1 MVLPQKTWATLG
13 SLAQKLQFCTEF
25 WQPLRGFVY
34 NSKSQKRKNRTT
46 ITKLNAMTK
55 KLATLVAM
63 LACCVF
69 GALAQRVATT
79 PVTDVQT
86 GDYLLLVHSGKTA
99 ADGSW
104 AYINTSTSNKNRVS
118 TDAASLGTTAYA
130 GSKIENSAYIWH
142 VEKQSDGKITIQSVA
157 QKTYWP
163 TAKGYYEKDYYP
175 AHITTGS
182 SANAFELIALSDG
195 CFALKSTT
203 SVTNLFGNKVN
214 STPTIYVVN
223 NNNSQIGYYGGYD
236 DSKIESQSEIARVEF
251 YPLQAFT
258 ELTYNYVFD
267 GKVRESVKVNA
278 VDGEE
283 YPTPTTAISLPDFIA
298 APTLKP
304 EGIYH
309 DGAAT
314 SYNLQLASTLPF
326 TLSTD
331 ANRVY
336 YYLAAGAGTE
346 GRTMLYANGNSL
358 KLRAEAQANNLT
370 AMRNDLWYV
379 TGNPFDGLKF
389 HNVGSGTTAMSK
401 IALSDI
407 TELGLSPAG
416 GGHDT
421 WKIYKISDNAFGLYA
436 KDWKKTN
443 VAWKLNDSKV
453 SFEKIDASAPNTS
466 DAFAFQAIEA
476 TYVLPLHDSEAD
488 DAAFATTCAPFNFA
502 IEGDDVK
509 AYAGKLSAD
518 GKELDMK
525 EIEGNVPANQGV
537 ILKAAM
543 GVSEVTVKVVNTADA
558 IDNDLKGTNDE
569 MTDLSQ
575 VYVFGRDKVTHH
587 VGFYNASGDD
597 ALPANRAYLNKP
609 AQEAVNAVAM
619 NFGNGMV
626 TNINTAISAQSADNA
641 PIYDLSGR
649 RVQRTVKG
657 SLYIKGG
664 RKFMAQ

>member
-1 MVLPQKTWATLG
+1 
-13 SLAQKLQFCTEF
+13 
-25 WQPLRGFVY
+25 
-34 NSKSQKRKNRTT
+34 
-46 ITKLNAMTK
+46 MTK

-86 GDYLLLVHSGKTA
+86 GDYLLLVHSDKTA

-104 AYINTSTSNKNRVS
+104 AYINTSNKNRVS

-163 TAKGYYEKDYYP
+163 TAKGYDKKDYYP

-182 SANAFELIALSDG
+182 SANANAFELIALSDG
-195 CFALKSTT
+195 FALKTT
-203 SVTNLFGNKVN
+203 TTKKTMLVWEKDATL
-214 STPTIYVVN
+214 TAYVVSN
-223 NNNSQIGYYGGYD
+223 DNSQIGYYGGYD

-267 GKVRESVKVNA
+267 GEVRASVKVNA

-304 EGIYH
+304 DGIYH

-314 SYNLQLASTLPF
+314 SYDLQLASTLPF

-346 GRTMLYANGNSL
+346 GRTMLYANGKDL
-358 KLRAEAQANNLT
+358 KLRAEAQADNLT

-379 TGNPFDGLKF
+379 TGNPYDGLQF
-389 HNVGSGTTAMSK
+389 HNVGSGTTAVSLATPSNVTELKLSSK
-401 IALSDI
+401 IGTDI
-407 TELGLSPAG
+407 
-416 GGHDT
+416 
-421 WKIYKISDNAFGLYA
+421 WKIYKISDNAFGLYCYGEWVF
-436 KDWKKTN
+436 DRGN
-443 VAWKLNDSKV
+443 VAWKLNGSKV
-453 SFEKIDASAPNTS
+453 SFEKIDANAPNTS
-466 DAFAFQAIEA
+466 DAFAFQAIEP

-488 DAAFATTCAPFNFA
+488 NAAFATTCAPFNFA
-502 IEGDDVK
+502 IVGDDVK

-543 GVSEVTVKVVNTADA
+543 GVRKVTVKVVNTADA

-575 VYVFGRDKVTHH
+575 VYVFGRDKVTRH
-587 VGFYNASGDD
+587 VGFYTAAGDD
-597 ALPANRAYLNKP
+597 PLPANRAYLNKP

-619 NFGNGMV
+619 NFGDGTV

>member
-1 MVLPQKTWATLG
+1 
-13 SLAQKLQFCTEF
+13 
-25 WQPLRGFVY
+25 
-34 NSKSQKRKNRTT
+34 
-46 ITKLNAMTK
+46 MTK

-99 ADGSW
+99 ANGSW
-104 AYINTSTSNKNRVS
+104 AYINTSDKNRVN
-118 TDAASLGTTAYA
+118 TDDASLGTTAYA
-130 GSKIENSAYIWH
+130 GSKIENNAYIWH
-142 VEKQSDGKITIQSVA
+142 VEKQSDDKITIQSVA

-182 SANAFELIALSDG
+182 SANANAFELIALSDG

-358 KLRAEAQANNLT
+358 ELRAEAQANNLT

-379 TGNPFDGLKF
+379 TGNPYDGLQF
-389 HNVGSGTTAMSK
+389 HNVGSGTTAVSLATPSNVTELKLSSK
-401 IALSDI
+401 IGTDI
-407 TELGLSPAG
+407 
-416 GGHDT
+416 
-421 WKIYKISDNAFGLYA
+421 WKIYKISDNAFGLYCYGEWVY
-436 KDWKKTN
+436 DRGN
-443 VAWKLNDSKV
+443 VAWKLNGSKV

-466 DAFAFQAIEA
+466 DAFAFQAIEP

-488 DAAFATTCAPFNFA
+488 NAAFATTCAPFNFA
-502 IEGDDVK
+502 IVGDDVK

-518 GKELDMK
+518 GKELDMS

-575 VYVFGRDKVTHH
+575 VYVFGRDKVTRH
-587 VGFYNASGDD
+587 VGFYNASGDA
-597 ALPANRAYLNKP
+597 ALPANRAYLDKP
-609 AQEAVNAVAM
+609 AQEAANAVAM
-619 NFGNGMV
+619 NFGDGMV

-649 RVQRTVKG
+649 RVQHTVKG

>member
-1 MVLPQKTWATLG
+1 
-13 SLAQKLQFCTEF
+13 
-25 WQPLRGFVY
+25 
-34 NSKSQKRKNRTT
+34 
-46 ITKLNAMTK
+46 MTK

-86 GDYLLLVHSGKTA
+86 GVYMLRMKSDRIPG
-99 ADGSW
+99 ADGAWVYYNDSH
-104 AYINTSTSNKNRVS
+104 AYGESDNTALKVVTENPLSENHYNYLWRVVRK
-118 TDAASLGTTAYA
+118 D
-130 GSKIENSAYIWH
+130 
-142 VEKQSDGKITIQSVA
+142 DGKITIQSFTANTYWAKAKGGQPSLGLKDNNKWVPNDFPMSETENA
-157 QKTYWP
+157 FTLEQNGNSGYKLKTYS
-163 TAKGYYEKDYYP
+163 TRTYYSGFSISQKSEEKEVYVVDNVDM
-175 AHITTGS
+175 S
-182 SANAFELIALSDG
+182 NSDKANAPH
-195 CFALKSTT
+195 
-203 SVTNLFGNKVN
+203 N
-214 STPTIYVVN
+214 
-223 NNNSQIGYYGGYD
+223 IGYQQTSATRSD
-236 DSKIESQSEIARVEF
+236 ITFEF
-251 YPLQAFT
+251 YEVTQFPEKVSF
-258 ELTYNYVFD
+258 TYNYLY
-267 GKVRESVKVNA
+267 
-278 VDGEE
+278 DGESKKTE
-283 YPTPTTAISLPDFIA
+283 KFDVYTYKPYPAITVPDFIKA
-298 APTLKP
+298 NAPEGEIKP
-304 EGIYH
+304 EDNGTTINIECTP
-309 DGAAT
+309 D
-314 SYNLQLASTLPF
+314 LPF

-336 YYLAAGAGTE
+336 YYLVAGAGTE
-346 GRTMLYANGNSL
+346 GRTMLYANGKDL
-358 KLRAEAQANNLT
+358 KLRAEAQADNLT

-379 TGNPFDGLKF
+379 TGNPYDGLKF
-389 HNVGSGTTAMSK
+389 HNVGSGTTAMSYL
-401 IALSDI
+401 ALSDQ
-407 TELGLSPAG
+407 TKLWLTNSLG
-416 GGHDT
+416 GGLDK
-421 WKIYKISDNAFGLYA
+421 WKVYRISDKAFGLYNYNN
-436 KDWKKTN
+436 WLTGSGN
-443 VAWKLNDSKV
+443 VAWKLNGSEV
-453 SFEKIDASAPNTS
+453 SFEKIDANAPNTS

-476 TYVLPLHDSEAD
+476 TYVLPLHNSEAD

-502 IEGDDVK
+502 IVGDDVK

-575 VYVFGRDKVTHH
+575 VYVFGRDNVTRH
-587 VGFYNASGDD
+587 VGFFNAAGNA
-597 ALPANRAYLNKP
+597 ALPANRAYLDKP

-626 TNINTAISAQSADNA
+626 TNINTAISAHGADNA

>member
-1 MVLPQKTWATLG
+1 
-13 SLAQKLQFCTEF
+13 
-25 WQPLRGFVY
+25 
-34 NSKSQKRKNRTT
+34 
-46 ITKLNAMTK
+46 MTK

-104 AYINTSTSNKNRVS
+104 AYINTSNQNRVN
-118 TDAASLGTTAYA
+118 TDDASLGTTAYA

-163 TAKGYYEKDYYP
+163 TAKGRKDSDYYP
-175 AHITTGS
+175 QHITTS
-182 SANAFELIALSDG
+182 SRANANAFELIALSDG
-195 CFALKSTT
+195 FALKSTT
-203 SVTNLFGNKVN
+203 SITNWRGQVT

-236 DSKIESQSEIARVEF
+236 DSKIESKSEIARVEF

-267 GKVRESVKVNA
+267 GEVRTSVKVNA

-314 SYNLQLASTLPF
+314 SYDLQLASTLPF

-346 GRTMLYANGNSL
+346 GRTMLYANGKEL
-358 KLRAEAQANNLT
+358 KLRAEAQADNLT

-379 TGNPFDGLKF
+379 TGNPYDGLQF
-389 HNVGSGTTAMSK
+389 HNVGSGSTAQSQAIISTITKLWLSSVAGKDKWNIKKLSDTTFSLYSNDLAWKFDGSK
-401 IALSDI
+401 IA
-407 TELGLSPAG
+407 
-416 GGHDT
+416 
-421 WKIYKISDNAFGLYA
+421 F
-436 KDWKKTN
+436 
-443 VAWKLNDSKV
+443 
-453 SFEKIDASAPNTS
+453 SAPNTS

-488 DAAFATTCAPFNFA
+488 NAAFATTCAPFNFA
-502 IEGDDVK
+502 IVGDDVK

-543 GVSEVTVKVVNTADA
+543 GVGEVTVKVVNTADA

-575 VYVFGRDKVTHH
+575 VYVFGRDKVTRH
-587 VGFYNASGDD
+587 VGFYAAAGD
-597 ALPANRAYLNKP
+597 APLPANRAYLDKP

-649 RVQRTVKG
+649 RVQHTVKG

>member
-1 MVLPQKTWATLG
+1 
-13 SLAQKLQFCTEF
+13 
-25 WQPLRGFVY
+25 
-34 NSKSQKRKNRTT
+34 
-46 ITKLNAMTK
+46 MTK

-104 AYINTSTSNKNRVS
+104 AYINTSDKNRVN
-118 TDAASLGTTAYA
+118 TDDASLGTTAYA

-182 SANAFELIALSDG
+182 SANANAFELIALSDG

-346 GRTMLYANGNSL
+346 GRTMLYANGEDLN
-358 KLRAEAQANNLT
+358 LRAEAQADNLT

-379 TGNPFDGLKF
+379 TGNPYDGLKF
-389 HNVGSGTTAMSK
+389 HNVGSGTTAQSYAAITSATKLNLSHLWLGGQDNWNIKKLSDTTFSLYSNDLAWKFDGSK
-401 IALSDI
+401 IA
-407 TELGLSPAG
+407 
-416 GGHDT
+416 
-421 WKIYKISDNAFGLYA
+421 F
-436 KDWKKTN
+436 
-443 VAWKLNDSKV
+443 
-453 SFEKIDASAPNTS
+453 SAPNTS
-466 DAFAFQAIEA
+466 DAFAFQAIEP

-488 DAAFATTCAPFNFA
+488 NAAFATTCAPFNFA
-502 IEGDDVK
+502 IMGDDVK

-543 GVSEVTVKVVNTADA
+543 VVSEVTVKVVNTADA

-575 VYVFGRDKVTHH
+575 VYVFGRDKVTRH
-587 VGFYNASGDD
+587 VGFYNASGDA
-597 ALPANRAYLNKP
+597 ALPANRAYLDKP

-619 NFGNGMV
+619 NFGDGMV

>member
-1 MVLPQKTWATLG
+1 
-13 SLAQKLQFCTEF
+13 
-25 WQPLRGFVY
+25 
-34 NSKSQKRKNRTT
+34 
-46 ITKLNAMTK
+46 MTK

-69 GALAQRVATT
+69 GALAQRVAIT

-86 GDYLLLVHSGKTA
+86 GVYMLRMKSDRIPGTDGAWVYYKDSHAYGESDNTALKVVTENPLSEDHYNYL
-99 ADGSW
+99 W
-104 AYINTSTSNKNRVS
+104 RVVRK
-118 TDAASLGTTAYA
+118 D
-130 GSKIENSAYIWH
+130 
-142 VEKQSDGKITIQSVA
+142 DGKITIQSFTANTYWAKAKGGQPSLGLKDNNKWVPNDFPMSETENA
-157 QKTYWP
+157 FTLEQNGHSGYKLKTYS
-163 TAKGYYEKDYYP
+163 TRTYYSGFSISQKSEEKEVYVVDNVNL
-175 AHITTGS
+175 S
-182 SANAFELIALSDG
+182 NSEKANAAH
-195 CFALKSTT
+195 
-203 SVTNLFGNKVN
+203 N
-214 STPTIYVVN
+214 
-223 NNNSQIGYYGGYD
+223 IGYQQTSATRSD
-236 DSKIESQSEIARVEF
+236 ITFEF
-251 YPLQAFT
+251 YEVTQFPEKVSF
-258 ELTYNYVFD
+258 TYNYLYDGVSKKTEKFD
-267 GKVRESVKVNA
+267 TYTYKPYPA
-278 VDGEE
+278 V
-283 YPTPTTAISLPDFIA
+283 TVPDFIKA
-298 APTLKP
+298 NAPEGEIKP
-304 EGIYH
+304 E
-309 DGAAT
+309 DNGAT
-314 SYNLQLASTLPF
+314 INIECTPDLPF

-379 TGNPFDGLKF
+379 TGNPYDGLKF

-421 WKIYKISDNAFGLYA
+421 WKIYKLSDNAFGLYGYNNWVI
-436 KDWKKTN
+436 DRGN
-443 VAWKLNDSKV
+443 VAWKLNGSKV
-453 SFEKIDASAPNTS
+453 SFEKIDANAPNTS

-488 DAAFATTCAPFNFA
+488 KAAFATTCAPFNFA
-502 IEGDDVK
+502 IVGDDVK

-543 GVSEVTVKVVNTADA
+543 VVSEVTVKVVNTADA

-575 VYVFGRDKVTHH
+575 VYVFGRDKVTRH
-587 VGFYNASGDD
+587 VGFYTAAGDD
-597 ALPANRAYLNKP
+597 PLPANRAYLNKP

-619 NFGNGMV
+619 NFGDGTV

>member
-1 MVLPQKTWATLG
+1 
-13 SLAQKLQFCTEF
+13 
-25 WQPLRGFVY
+25 
-34 NSKSQKRKNRTT
+34 
-46 ITKLNAMTK
+46 MTK

-182 SANAFELIALSDG
+182 SANANAFELIALSDG

-358 KLRAEAQANNLT
+358 ELRAEAQANNLT

-379 TGNPFDGLKF
+379 TGNPYDGLQF
-389 HNVGSGTTAMSK
+389 HNVGSGTTAVSK

-488 DAAFATTCAPFNFA
+488 GAAFATTCAPFNFA
-502 IEGDDVK
+502 IVGDDVK

-518 GKELDMK
+518 GKELDMN

-543 GVSEVTVKVVNTADA
+543 GVNGVTVKVVNTADA
-558 IDNDLKGTNDE
+558 IDNDLKGTNAE

-575 VYVFGRDKVTHH
+575 VYVFGRDKDTRH
-587 VGFYNASGDD
+587 VGFYNASGD
-597 ALPANRAYLNKP
+597 APLPANRAYLDKP
-609 AQEAVNAVAM
+609 AQEAANVVAM
-619 NFGNGMV
+619 NFGNGTV
-626 TNINTAISAQSADNA
+626 TNINTAISAHDADNA

>member
-1 MVLPQKTWATLG
+1 
-13 SLAQKLQFCTEF
+13 
-25 WQPLRGFVY
+25 
-34 NSKSQKRKNRTT
+34 
-46 ITKLNAMTK
+46 MTK

-86 GDYLLLVHSGKTA
+86 GDYLLLVHSDKTA

-104 AYINTSTSNKNRVS
+104 AYINTSNKNRVS

-163 TAKGYYEKDYYP
+163 TAKGYDKKDYYP

-182 SANAFELIALSDG
+182 SANANAFELIALSDG
-195 CFALKSTT
+195 FALKTT
-203 SVTNLFGNKVN
+203 TTKKTMLVWEKDATL
-214 STPTIYVVN
+214 TAYVVSN
-223 NNNSQIGYYGGYD
+223 DNSQIGYYGGYD

-267 GKVRESVKVNA
+267 GEVRASVKVNA

-314 SYNLQLASTLPF
+314 SYDLQLASTLPF

-346 GRTMLYANGNSL
+346 GRTMLYANGKDL
-358 KLRAEAQANNLT
+358 KLRAEAQADNLT

-379 TGNPFDGLKF
+379 TGNPYDGLQF
-389 HNVGSGTTAMSK
+389 HNVGSGTTAVSLATPSNVTELKLSSK
-401 IALSDI
+401 IGTDI
-407 TELGLSPAG
+407 
-416 GGHDT
+416 
-421 WKIYKISDNAFGLYA
+421 WKIYKISDNAFGLYCYGEWVF
-436 KDWKKTN
+436 DRGN
-443 VAWKLNDSKV
+443 VAWKLNGSKV
-453 SFEKIDASAPNTS
+453 SFEKIDANAPNTS

-476 TYVLPLHDSEAD
+476 TYVLPLHDSKAD
-488 DAAFATTCAPFNFA
+488 NAAFATTCAPFNFA
-502 IEGDDVK
+502 IVGDDVK

-575 VYVFGRDKVTHH
+575 VYVFGRDNVTRH
-587 VGFYNASGDD
+587 VGFYTAAGDA
-597 ALPANRAYLNKP
+597 ALPANRAYLDKP

-619 NFGNGMV
+619 NFGNGTV

>member
-1 MVLPQKTWATLG
+1 
-13 SLAQKLQFCTEF
+13 
-25 WQPLRGFVY
+25 
-34 NSKSQKRKNRTT
+34 
-46 ITKLNAMTK
+46 MTK

-99 ADGSW
+99 ANGSW
-104 AYINTSTSNKNRVS
+104 AYINTSDKNRVN
-118 TDAASLGTTAYA
+118 TDDASLGTTAYA
-130 GSKIENSAYIWH
+130 GSKIENNAYIWH
-142 VEKQSDGKITIQSVA
+142 VEKQSDDKITIQSVA

-182 SANAFELIALSDG
+182 SANANAFELIALSDG

-358 KLRAEAQANNLT
+358 ELRAEAQANNLT

-379 TGNPFDGLKF
+379 TGNPYDGLQF
-389 HNVGSGTTAMSK
+389 HNVGSGTTAVSLATPSNVTELKLSSK
-401 IALSDI
+401 IGTDI
-407 TELGLSPAG
+407 
-416 GGHDT
+416 
-421 WKIYKISDNAFGLYA
+421 WKIYKISDNAFGLYCYGEWVY
-436 KDWKKTN
+436 DRGN
-443 VAWKLNDSKV
+443 VAWKLNGSKV

-488 DAAFATTCAPFNFA
+488 NAAFATTCAPFNFA
-502 IEGDDVK
+502 IVGDDVK

-518 GKELDMK
+518 GKELDMS

-587 VGFYNASGDD
+587 VGFYNASGDA

-619 NFGNGMV
+619 NFGDGMV
-626 TNINTAISAQSADNA
+626 TNVNTAISAQSTDRA

-649 RVQRTVKG
+649 RVQHTVKG
-657 SLYIKGG
+657 GLYIKGG

>member
-1 MVLPQKTWATLG
+1 
-13 SLAQKLQFCTEF
+13 
-25 WQPLRGFVY
+25 
-34 NSKSQKRKNRTT
+34 
-46 ITKLNAMTK
+46 MTK

-182 SANAFELIALSDG
+182 SANANAFELIALSDG

-346 GRTMLYANGNSL
+346 GRTMLYANGKDLN
-358 KLRAEAQANNLT
+358 LRAEAQANNLT

-379 TGNPFDGLKF
+379 TGNPYDGLQF
-389 HNVGSGTTAMSK
+389 HNVGSGTTAVSLATPSNVTELKLSSK
-401 IALSDI
+401 IGTDI
-407 TELGLSPAG
+407 
-416 GGHDT
+416 
-421 WKIYKISDNAFGLYA
+421 WKIYKISDNAFGLYCYGEWVY
-436 KDWKKTN
+436 DRGN
-443 VAWKLNDSKV
+443 VAWKLNGSKV

-488 DAAFATTCAPFNFA
+488 NAAFATTCAPFNFA
-502 IEGDDVK
+502 IVGDDVK

-543 GVSEVTVKVVNTADA
+543 GVSEVTVKVVNAADA

-575 VYVFGRDKVTHH
+575 VYVFGRDKVTRH
-587 VGFYNASGDD
+587 VGFYNASGNA
-597 ALPANRAYLNKP
+597 ALPANRAYLDKP

-626 TNINTAISAQSADNA
+626 TNINTAISAQSADSA

-664 RKFMAQ
+664 HKFMAQ

>member
-1 MVLPQKTWATLG
+1 
-13 SLAQKLQFCTEF
+13 
-25 WQPLRGFVY
+25 
-34 NSKSQKRKNRTT
+34 
-46 ITKLNAMTK
+46 MTK

-86 GDYLLLVHSGKTA
+86 GDYLLLVHSDKTA

-104 AYINTSTSNKNRVS
+104 AYINTSNKNRVS

-130 GSKIENSAYIWH
+130 GSKIENNAYIWH

-163 TAKGYYEKDYYP
+163 TARGYYEKDYYP

-182 SANAFELIALSDG
+182 SANAFELLALSDG
-195 CFALKSTT
+195 FALKSTT
-203 SVTNLFGNKVN
+203 AVTNIIGTKVN
-214 STPTIYVVN
+214 RTPTIYVVN
-223 NNNSQIGYYGGYD
+223 NDNSQIGYHGGYD
-236 DSKIESQSEIARVEF
+236 DSKIESKSEIARVEF

-267 GKVRESVKVNA
+267 GEVRTSVKVNA

-314 SYNLQLASTLPF
+314 SYDLQLASTLPF

-346 GRTMLYANGNSL
+346 GRTMLYANGKDLN
-358 KLRAEAQANNLT
+358 LRAEAQANNLT

-421 WKIYKISDNAFGLYA
+421 WKIYKISDNAFGLYSYNN
-436 KDWKKTN
+436 WWIGSGN
-443 VAWKLNDSKV
+443 VAWKLNGSKV
-453 SFEKIDASAPNTS
+453 SFEKIDANAPNTS
-466 DAFAFQAIEA
+466 DAFAFQTIEA

-488 DAAFATTCAPFNFA
+488 DAAFATT
-502 IEGDDVK
+502 
-509 AYAGKLSAD
+509 
-518 GKELDMK
+518 
-525 EIEGNVPANQGV
+525 
-537 ILKAAM
+537 
-543 GVSEVTVKVVNTADA
+543 
-558 IDNDLKGTNDE
+558 
-569 MTDLSQ
+569 
-575 VYVFGRDKVTHH
+575 
-587 VGFYNASGDD
+587 
-597 ALPANRAYLNKP
+597 
-609 AQEAVNAVAM
+609 
-619 NFGNGMV
+619 
-626 TNINTAISAQSADNA
+626 
-641 PIYDLSGR
+641 
-649 RVQRTVKG
+649 
-657 SLYIKGG
+657 
-664 RKFMAQ
+664 

>member
-1 MVLPQKTWATLG
+1 
-13 SLAQKLQFCTEF
+13 
-25 WQPLRGFVY
+25 
-34 NSKSQKRKNRTT
+34 
-46 ITKLNAMTK
+46 MTK

-99 ADGSW
+99 ANGSW
-104 AYINTSTSNKNRVS
+104 AYINTSDKNRVN
-118 TDAASLGTTAYA
+118 TDDASLGTTAYA

-182 SANAFELIALSDG
+182 SANANAFELIALSDG

-346 GRTMLYANGNSL
+346 GRTMLYANGEDLN
-358 KLRAEAQANNLT
+358 LRAEAQADNLT

-379 TGNPFDGLKF
+379 TGNPYDGLKF
-389 HNVGSGTTAMSK
+389 HNVGSGTTAQSYAAITSATKLNLSHLWLGGQDNWNIKKLSDTTFSLYSNDLAWKFDGSK
-401 IALSDI
+401 IA
-407 TELGLSPAG
+407 
-416 GGHDT
+416 
-421 WKIYKISDNAFGLYA
+421 F
-436 KDWKKTN
+436 
-443 VAWKLNDSKV
+443 
-453 SFEKIDASAPNTS
+453 SAPNTS

-488 DAAFATTCAPFNFA
+488 NAAFATTCAPFNFA
-502 IEGDDVK
+502 IVGDEVK

-575 VYVFGRDKVTHH
+575 VYVFGRDNVTRH
-587 VGFYNASGDD
+587 VGFYTAAGAA
-597 ALPANRAYLNKP
+597 ALPANRAYLDKP

-626 TNINTAISAQSADNA
+626 TNINTASAQSADNA

-649 RVQRTVKG
+649 RVQHTVKG
-657 SLYIKGG
+657 GLYIKGG

>member
-1 MVLPQKTWATLG
+1 
-13 SLAQKLQFCTEF
+13 
-25 WQPLRGFVY
+25 
-34 NSKSQKRKNRTT
+34 
-46 ITKLNAMTK
+46 MTK

-79 PVTDVQT
+79 PVTDVKT
-86 GDYLLLVHSGKTA
+86 GDYLLLVHSDKTA

-104 AYINTSTSNKNRVS
+104 AYINTSNKNRVS

-130 GSKIENSAYIWH
+130 GSKIENRAYIWH

-163 TAKGYYEKDYYP
+163 TAKGRKDSDYYP
-175 AHITTGS
+175 QHITTSS

-195 CFALKSTT
+195 FALKSTT
-203 SVTNLFGNKVN
+203 SITNWRGQVT
-214 STPTIYVVN
+214 STPTIYVVG

-236 DSKIESQSEIARVEF
+236 DSKIESQSEIARVKF

-267 GKVRESVKVNA
+267 GKVRASVKVNA

-283 YPTPTTAISLPDFIA
+283 YPTPTTAVSLPDFIA

-314 SYNLQLASTLPF
+314 SYDLQLASTLPF

-346 GRTMLYANGNSL
+346 GRTMLYANGEEL
-358 KLRAEAQANNLT
+358 KLRAEAQADNLT

-379 TGNPFDGLKF
+379 TGNPFEGLKF
-389 HNVGSGTTAMSK
+389 HNVGSGSTAQSQAIISTITKLWLSSVAGKDKWNIKKLSDTTFSLYSNDLAWKFDGSK
-401 IALSDI
+401 IA
-407 TELGLSPAG
+407 
-416 GGHDT
+416 
-421 WKIYKISDNAFGLYA
+421 F
-436 KDWKKTN
+436 
-443 VAWKLNDSKV
+443 
-453 SFEKIDASAPNTS
+453 SAPNTS

-488 DAAFATTCAPFNFA
+488 NAAFATTCAPFNFA
-502 IEGDDVK
+502 IVGDDVK

-575 VYVFGRDKVTHH
+575 VYVFGRDKVTRH
-587 VGFYNASGDD
+587 VGFYTAAGD
-597 ALPANRAYLNKP
+597 APLPANRAYLDKP

>member
-1 MVLPQKTWATLG
+1 
-13 SLAQKLQFCTEF
+13 
-25 WQPLRGFVY
+25 
-34 NSKSQKRKNRTT
+34 
-46 ITKLNAMTK
+46 MTK

-79 PVTDVQT
+79 PVTDVKT
-86 GDYLLLVHSGKTA
+86 GDYLLLVHSDKTA

-104 AYINTSTSNKNRVS
+104 AYINTSNKNRVS

-130 GSKIENSAYIWH
+130 GSKIENNAYIWH

-163 TAKGYYEKDYYP
+163 TAEGKNESDYYP
-175 AHITTGS
+175 AHIITGS
-182 SANAFELIALSDG
+182 SVNAFELIALSDG
-195 CFALKSTT
+195 FALKTT
-203 SVTNLFGNKVN
+203 TTKKKWFSWEKNATL
-214 STPTIYVVN
+214 TAYVVN
-223 NNNSQIGYYGGYD
+223 NTNSQIGYHGGYD

-267 GKVRESVKVNA
+267 GKVRTSVNVNA

-283 YPTPTTAISLPDFIA
+283 YPTPTTAISLPGFIA
-298 APTLKP
+298 ATAIKP

-309 DGAAT
+309 DGAPT
-314 SYNLQLASTLPF
+314 SYDLQLASTLPF

-358 KLRAEAQANNLT
+358 ELRAEAQANNLT

-379 TGNPFDGLKF
+379 TGNPYDGLKF

-401 IALSDI
+401 LKLSDI

-421 WKIYKISDNAFGLYA
+421 WNVYKISDNAFGLYGYNN
-436 KDWKKTN
+436 WLLGSGN
-443 VAWKLNDSKV
+443 VAWKLNGSEV
-453 SFEKIDASAPNTS
+453 SFEKIDANAPNTS

-476 TYVLPLHDSEAD
+476 TYVLPLHNSEAD

-502 IEGDDVK
+502 IVGDDVK

-575 VYVFGRDKVTHH
+575 VYVFGRDKVTRH
-587 VGFYNASGDD
+587 VGFYAAAGD
-597 ALPANRAYLNKP
+597 APLPANRAYLNKP

-626 TNINTAISAQSADNA
+626 TNINTAISAQSADSA

>member
-1 MVLPQKTWATLG
+1 
-13 SLAQKLQFCTEF
+13 
-25 WQPLRGFVY
+25 
-34 NSKSQKRKNRTT
+34 
-46 ITKLNAMTK
+46 MTK

-104 AYINTSTSNKNRVS
+104 AYINTSNNRVN
-118 TDAASLGTTAYA
+118 TDDASLGTTAYA
-130 GSKIENSAYIWH
+130 GSKIENNAYIWH

-163 TAKGYYEKDYYP
+163 TAKGKNESDYYP

-182 SANAFELIALSDG
+182 SDNANAFELIALSDD
-195 CFALKSTT
+195 FALKTT
-203 SVTNLFGNKVN
+203 TTKKAKFIWEKDATL
-214 STPTIYVVN
+214 TAYVVN

-267 GKVRESVKVNA
+267 GEVRASVKVNA

-346 GRTMLYANGNSL
+346 GRTMLYANGKDL
-358 KLRAEAQANNLT
+358 KLRAEAQADNLT

-379 TGNPFDGLKF
+379 TGNPYDGLKF
-389 HNVGSGTTAMSK
+389 HNVGSGTTAQSYAAITSATELNLSHLLFGGQDNWNIKKLSDTTFSLYINDLAWKFDGSK
-401 IALSDI
+401 IA
-407 TELGLSPAG
+407 
-416 GGHDT
+416 
-421 WKIYKISDNAFGLYA
+421 F
-436 KDWKKTN
+436 
-443 VAWKLNDSKV
+443 
-453 SFEKIDASAPNTS
+453 SAPNTS
-466 DAFAFQAIEA
+466 DAFAFQTIEP
-476 TYVLPLHDSEAD
+476 TYVLPLHNSEAD

-502 IEGDDVK
+502 IVGDDVK

-558 IDNDLKGTNDE
+558 IDNDLKGTNNE

-575 VYVFGRDKVTHH
+575 VYVFGRHQVTRH
-587 VGFYNASGDD
+587 VGFYTAAGD
-597 ALPANRAYLNKP
+597 APLPANRAYLDKP
-609 AQEAVNAVAM
+609 AQEAANAVAM
-619 NFGNGMV
+619 NFGDGTV
-626 TNINTAISAQSADNA
+626 TNINTAISAQSADSA

-649 RVQRTVKG
+649 RVQHTVKG

>member
-1 MVLPQKTWATLG
+1 
-13 SLAQKLQFCTEF
+13 
-25 WQPLRGFVY
+25 
-34 NSKSQKRKNRTT
+34 
-46 ITKLNAMTK
+46 
-55 KLATLVAM
+55 M

-104 AYINTSTSNKNRVS
+104 AYINTSNQNRVN
-118 TDAASLGTTAYA
+118 TDDASLGTTAYA

-163 TAKGYYEKDYYP
+163 TAKGRKDSDYYP
-175 AHITTGS
+175 QHITTS
-182 SANAFELIALSDG
+182 SRANANAFELIALSDG
-195 CFALKSTT
+195 FALKSTT
-203 SVTNLFGNKVN
+203 SITNWRGQVT

-251 YPLQAFT
+251 YPLQAF
-258 ELTYNYVFD
+258 LTYNYVFD
-267 GKVRESVKVNA
+267 GKVRASVKVNA

-346 GRTMLYANGNSL
+346 GRTMLYANGEDL

-379 TGNPFDGLKF
+379 TGNPYDGLQF
-389 HNVGSGTTAMSK
+389 HNVGSGTTAMSYLV
-401 IALSDI
+401 LSNQ
-407 TELGLSPAG
+407 TELWLSPGAG

-421 WKIYKISDNAFGLYA
+421 WKIYKISDNAFGLYSYT
-436 KDWKKTN
+436 KWIYNGGISYKSGN
-443 VAWKLNDSKV
+443 VAWTIKDSKV
-453 SFEKIDASAPNTS
+453 KFMEIDANAPNTS
-466 DAFAFQAIEA
+466 DAFAFQAIEP

-488 DAAFATTCAPFNFA
+488 NAAFATTCAPFNFA
-502 IEGDDVK
+502 IMGDDVK

-543 GVSEVTVKVVNTADA
+543 GVSEVTVKVVNTADV

-587 VGFYNASGDD
+587 VGFYNASGDA

-619 NFGNGMV
+619 NFGDGMV
-626 TNINTAISAQSADNA
+626 TNVNTAISAQSTDRA

>member
-1 MVLPQKTWATLG
+1 
-13 SLAQKLQFCTEF
+13 
-25 WQPLRGFVY
+25 
-34 NSKSQKRKNRTT
+34 
-46 ITKLNAMTK
+46 MTK

-79 PVTDVQT
+79 PVPDVQT
-86 GDYLLLVHSGKTA
+86 GDYLLLVHSDKTA

-104 AYINTSTSNKNRVS
+104 AYINTSNKNRVS

-130 GSKIENSAYIWH
+130 GSKIENNAYIWH

-163 TAKGYYEKDYYP
+163 TARGYYEKDYYP

-195 CFALKSTT
+195 FALKSTT
-203 SVTNLFGNKVN
+203 AVTNIIGTKVN
-214 STPTIYVVN
+214 RTPTIYVVN
-223 NNNSQIGYYGGYD
+223 NNNSQIGYHGGYD

-267 GKVRESVKVNA
+267 GEVRTSVKVNA

-346 GRTMLYANGNSL
+346 GRTMLYANGKEL
-358 KLRAEAQANNLT
+358 KLRAEAQADNLT

-379 TGNPFDGLKF
+379 TGNPYDGLQF
-389 HNVGSGTTAMSK
+389 HNVGSGTTAMSYL
-401 IALSDI
+401 ALSDK
-407 TELGLSPAG
+407 TKLWLTNSLG
-416 GGHDT
+416 GGLDK
-421 WKIYKISDNAFGLYA
+421 WKVYRISDTAFGLYS
-436 KDWKKTN
+436 N
-443 VAWKLNDSKV
+443 NIIGNLAWKFNGTKI
-453 SFEKIDASAPNTS
+453 SFEKIDVNATPNTS

-488 DAAFATTCAPFNFA
+488 NAAFATTCAPFNFA
-502 IEGDDVK
+502 IVGDDVK

-518 GKELDMK
+518 GKELDMS

-575 VYVFGRDKVTHH
+575 VYVFGRDKVTRH
-587 VGFYNASGDD
+587 VGFYNASGDA
-597 ALPANRAYLNKP
+597 ALPANRAYLDKP

-649 RVQRTVKG
+649 RVQHTVKG
-657 SLYIKGG
+657 GLYIKGG

>member
-1 MVLPQKTWATLG
+1 M
-13 SLAQKLQFCTEF
+13 
-25 WQPLRGFVY
+25 
-34 NSKSQKRKNRTT
+34 
-46 ITKLNAMTK
+46 
-55 KLATLVAM
+55 
-63 LACCVF
+63 
-69 GALAQRVATT
+69 
-79 PVTDVQT
+79 
-86 GDYLLLVHSGKTA
+86 
-99 ADGSW
+99 
-104 AYINTSTSNKNRVS
+104 
-118 TDAASLGTTAYA
+118 
-130 GSKIENSAYIWH
+130 
-142 VEKQSDGKITIQSVA
+142 
-157 QKTYWP
+157 
-163 TAKGYYEKDYYP
+163 
-175 AHITTGS
+175 
-182 SANAFELIALSDG
+182 
-195 CFALKSTT
+195 
-203 SVTNLFGNKVN
+203 
-214 STPTIYVVN
+214 
-223 NNNSQIGYYGGYD
+223 
-236 DSKIESQSEIARVEF
+236 
-251 YPLQAFT
+251 QAFT

-267 GKVRESVKVNA
+267 GKVRTSVNVNA

-298 APTLKP
+298 ATAIKP

-309 DGAAT
+309 DGAPT
-314 SYNLQLASTLPF
+314 SYDLQLASTLPF

-358 KLRAEAQANNLT
+358 ELRAEAQANNLT

-379 TGNPFDGLKF
+379 TGNPYDGLKF

-401 IALSDI
+401 LKLSDI

-421 WKIYKISDNAFGLYA
+421 WNVYKISDNAFGLYGYNN
-436 KDWKKTN
+436 WLLGSGN
-443 VAWKLNDSKV
+443 VAWKLNGSEV
-453 SFEKIDASAPNTS
+453 SFEKIDANAPNTS

-476 TYVLPLHDSEAD
+476 TYVLPLHNSEAD

-502 IEGDDVK
+502 IVGDDVK

-518 GKELDMK
+518 GKELDMS

-543 GVSEVTVKVVNTADA
+543 GVSKVTVKVVNTADA

-575 VYVFGRDKVTHH
+575 VYVFGRHQVTRH
-587 VGFYNASGDD
+587 VGFYTAAGDTP
-597 ALPANRAYLNKP
+597 LPANRAYLNKP

-649 RVQRTVKG
+649 RVQHTVKG

>member
-1 MVLPQKTWATLG
+1 
-13 SLAQKLQFCTEF
+13 
-25 WQPLRGFVY
+25 
-34 NSKSQKRKNRTT
+34 
-46 ITKLNAMTK
+46 MTK

-104 AYINTSTSNKNRVS
+104 AYINTSNKNRVS

-163 TAKGYYEKDYYP
+163 TAKGRKDSDYYP
-175 AHITTGS
+175 QHITTTS
-182 SANAFELIALSDG
+182 SSANANAFELIALSDG
-195 CFALKSTT
+195 FALKSTT
-203 SVTNLFGNKVN
+203 SITNWRGQVT

-267 GKVRESVKVNA
+267 GEVRASVKVNA

-358 KLRAEAQANNLT
+358 ELRAEAQANNLT

-379 TGNPFDGLKF
+379 TGNSYDGLQF
-389 HNVGSGTTAMSK
+389 HNVGSGTTAVSLATPSNVTELKLSSK
-401 IALSDI
+401 IGTDI
-407 TELGLSPAG
+407 
-416 GGHDT
+416 
-421 WKIYKISDNAFGLYA
+421 WKIYKISDNAFGLYCYGEWVY
-436 KDWKKTN
+436 DRGN
-443 VAWKLNDSKV
+443 VAWKLNGSKV

-476 TYVLPLHDSEAD
+476 TYVLPLHNSEVD
-488 DAAFATTCAPFNFA
+488 NAAFATTCAPFNFA
-502 IEGDDVK
+502 IVGDDVK

-543 GVSEVTVKVVNTADA
+543 GVSKVTVKVVNTADA

-575 VYVFGRDKVTHH
+575 VYVFGRDKVTRH
-587 VGFYNASGDD
+587 VGFYNASGDA

-619 NFGNGMV
+619 NFDNGMV
-626 TNINTAISAQSADNA
+626 TNINTAISAQSTDNA

>member
-1 MVLPQKTWATLG
+1 
-13 SLAQKLQFCTEF
+13 
-25 WQPLRGFVY
+25 
-34 NSKSQKRKNRTT
+34 
-46 ITKLNAMTK
+46 MTK

-86 GDYLLLVHSGKTA
+86 GVYMLRMKSDRIPGTDGAWVYYNESHAYGESDNTALKVVTENPLSEDHYNYL
-99 ADGSW
+99 W
-104 AYINTSTSNKNRVS
+104 RVVRK
-118 TDAASLGTTAYA
+118 D
-130 GSKIENSAYIWH
+130 
-142 VEKQSDGKITIQSVA
+142 DGKITIQSFTANAYWAKAKGGKPLIGNDDNKWVPNDFPMSETENA
-157 QKTYWP
+157 FTLEQNGHSGYKLKTYS
-163 TAKGYYEKDYYP
+163 TRTYYSGLSQKSEEKEVYVVDNVNL
-175 AHITTGS
+175 S
-182 SANAFELIALSDG
+182 NSDKANAAHS
-195 CFALKSTT
+195 
-203 SVTNLFGNKVN
+203 
-214 STPTIYVVN
+214 
-223 NNNSQIGYYGGYD
+223 IGYQQTSATRSD
-236 DSKIESQSEIARVEF
+236 ITFEF
-251 YPLQAFT
+251 YEVTQFPEKVSF
-258 ELTYNYVFD
+258 TYNYLY
-267 GKVRESVKVNA
+267 
-278 VDGEE
+278 DGESKKTE
-283 YPTPTTAISLPDFIA
+283 KFDVYTYKPYPAITVPDFIKA
-298 APTLKP
+298 NAPEGEIKP
-304 EGIYH
+304 EDNGTTINIECTP
-309 DGAAT
+309 D
-314 SYNLQLASTLPF
+314 LPF

-346 GRTMLYANGNSL
+346 GRTMLYANGKDLN
-358 KLRAEAQANNLT
+358 LRAEAQANNLT

-379 TGNPFDGLKF
+379 TGNPYDGLKF

-443 VAWKLNDSKV
+443 VAWKLNGSEV
-453 SFEKIDASAPNTS
+453 SFEKIDANAPNTS

-476 TYVLPLHDSEAD
+476 TYVLPLHNSEAD

-502 IEGDDVK
+502 IMGDDVK

-575 VYVFGRDKVTHH
+575 VYVFGRDKVTRH
-587 VGFYNASGDD
+587 VGFYTAAGD
-597 ALPANRAYLNKP
+597 APLPANRAYLDKP

-626 TNINTAISAQSADNA
+626 TNINTAISAQSVDNA

>member
-1 MVLPQKTWATLG
+1 
-13 SLAQKLQFCTEF
+13 
-25 WQPLRGFVY
+25 
-34 NSKSQKRKNRTT
+34 
-46 ITKLNAMTK
+46 MTK

-86 GDYLLLVHSGKTA
+86 GDYLLLVHSDKTA

-104 AYINTSTSNKNRVS
+104 AYINTSNQNRVS

-163 TAKGYYEKDYYP
+163 TAKGRKDSDYYP
-175 AHITTGS
+175 QHITTTS
-182 SANAFELIALSDG
+182 SSANANAFELIALRDG
-195 CFALKSTT
+195 FALKSTT
-203 SVTNLFGNKVN
+203 SITNWRGQVT

-223 NNNSQIGYYGGYD
+223 NDNSRIGYYGGYD
-236 DSKIESQSEIARVEF
+236 DSKIEGKNEIARVEF

-258 ELTYNYVFD
+258 ELTYNYMFD
-267 GKVRESVKVNA
+267 GEVRTSVKVNA

-314 SYNLQLASTLPF
+314 SYDLQLASTLPF

-358 KLRAEAQANNLT
+358 ELRAEAQANNLT

-379 TGNPFDGLKF
+379 TGNPYDGLQF
-389 HNVGSGTTAMSK
+389 HNVGSGTTAVSLATPSNVTELKLSSK
-401 IALSDI
+401 IGTDI
-407 TELGLSPAG
+407 
-416 GGHDT
+416 
-421 WKIYKISDNAFGLYA
+421 WKIYKISDNAFGLYCYGEWVF
-436 KDWKKTN
+436 DRGN
-443 VAWKLNDSKV
+443 VAWKLNGSKI
-453 SFEKIDASAPNTS
+453 SFEKIDANAPNTS

-476 TYVLPLHDSEAD
+476 TYVLPLHNSEAD
-488 DAAFATTCAPFNFA
+488 NAAFATTCAPFNFA
-502 IEGDDVK
+502 IVGDDVK

-543 GVSEVTVKVVNTADA
+543 GVSEVTVKVVNAADA
-558 IDNDLKGTNDE
+558 IDNDLKGTNAE

-575 VYVFGRDKVTHH
+575 VYVFGRDKVTRH
-587 VGFYNASGDD
+587 VGFYTAAGDA
-597 ALPANRAYLNKP
+597 ALPANRAYLDKP

>member
-1 MVLPQKTWATLG
+1 
-13 SLAQKLQFCTEF
+13 
-25 WQPLRGFVY
+25 
-34 NSKSQKRKNRTT
+34 
-46 ITKLNAMTK
+46 MTK

-182 SANAFELIALSDG
+182 SANANAFELIALSDG

-283 YPTPTTAISLPDFIA
+283 YPTPTTAISLLDFIA

-346 GRTMLYANGNSL
+346 GRTMLYANGKDLN
-358 KLRAEAQANNLT
+358 LRAEAQANNLT

-379 TGNPFDGLKF
+379 TGNPYDGLQF
-389 HNVGSGTTAMSK
+389 HNVGSGTTAVSLATPSNVTELKLSSK
-401 IALSDI
+401 IGTDI
-407 TELGLSPAG
+407 
-416 GGHDT
+416 
-421 WKIYKISDNAFGLYA
+421 WKIYKISDNAFGLYCYGEWVY
-436 KDWKKTN
+436 DRGN
-443 VAWKLNDSKV
+443 VAWKLNGSKV

-488 DAAFATTCAPFNFA
+488 NAAFATTCAPFNFA
-502 IEGDDVK
+502 IVGDDVK

-543 GVSEVTVKVVNTADA
+543 GVSEVTVKVVNAADA

-575 VYVFGRDKVTHH
+575 VYVFGRDKVTRH
-587 VGFYNASGDD
+587 VGFYNASGNA
-597 ALPANRAYLNKP
+597 ALPANRAYLDKP

-626 TNINTAISAQSADNA
+626 TNINTAISAQSADSA

-664 RKFMAQ
+664 HKFMAQ

>member
-1 MVLPQKTWATLG
+1 
-13 SLAQKLQFCTEF
+13 
-25 WQPLRGFVY
+25 
-34 NSKSQKRKNRTT
+34 
-46 ITKLNAMTK
+46 MTK

-79 PVTDVQT
+79 SVTDVKT
-86 GDYLLLVHSGKTA
+86 GDYLLLVHSDKTA

-104 AYINTSTSNKNRVS
+104 AYINTSNKNRVS

-163 TAKGYYEKDYYP
+163 TAKGRKDSDYYP
-175 AHITTGS
+175 QHITTSS

-195 CFALKSTT
+195 FALKSTT
-203 SVTNLFGNKVN
+203 SITDWFGQVT
-214 STPTIYVVN
+214 STPAIYVVN
-223 NNNSQIGYYGGYD
+223 NNNSQIGYHGGYD
-236 DSKIESQSEIARVEF
+236 DSKIESQSEVARVEF

-267 GKVRESVKVNA
+267 GKERASVKVNA

-283 YPTPTTAISLPDFIA
+283 YPTPTTVISLPDFIA

-314 SYNLQLASTLPF
+314 SYDLQLASTLPF

-346 GRTMLYANGNSL
+346 GRTMLYANGKEL
-358 KLRAEAQANNLT
+358 KLRAEAQADNLT

-379 TGNPFDGLKF
+379 TGNPYDGLRF
-389 HNVGSGTTAMSK
+389 HNVGSGTTAMSYL
-401 IALSDI
+401 ALSDK
-407 TELGLSPAG
+407 TELWLTNSLG
-416 GGHDT
+416 GGLDK
-421 WKIYKISDNAFGLYA
+421 WKVYRISDKAFGLYS
-436 KDWKKTN
+436 N
-443 VAWKLNDSKV
+443 NIIGNLAWKFNGTKI
-453 SFEKIDASAPNTS
+453 SFEKIDVNATAKAS

-476 TYVLPLHDSEAD
+476 TYVLPLHNSEAD
-488 DAAFATTCAPFNFA
+488 NAAFATTCAPFNFA
-502 IEGDDVK
+502 IVGDDVK

-575 VYVFGRDKVTHH
+575 VYVFGRDNVTRH
-587 VGFYNASGDD
+587 VGFFNAAGDA
-597 ALPANRAYLNKP
+597 ALPANRAYLDKP

-649 RVQRTVKG
+649 RVQHTVKG
-657 SLYIKGG
+657 GLYIKGG

>member
-1 MVLPQKTWATLG
+1 
-13 SLAQKLQFCTEF
+13 
-25 WQPLRGFVY
+25 
-34 NSKSQKRKNRTT
+34 
-46 ITKLNAMTK
+46 MTK

-99 ADGSW
+99 ANGSW
-104 AYINTSTSNKNRVS
+104 AYINTSDKNRVN
-118 TDAASLGTTAYA
+118 TDDASLGTTAYA

-182 SANAFELIALSDG
+182 SANANAFELIALSDG

-346 GRTMLYANGNSL
+346 GRTMLYANGEDLN
-358 KLRAEAQANNLT
+358 LRAEAQADNLT

-379 TGNPFDGLKF
+379 TGNPYDGLKF
-389 HNVGSGTTAMSK
+389 HNVGSGTTAQSYAAITSATKLNLSHLWLGGQDNWNIKKLSDTTFSLYSNDLAWKFDGSK
-401 IALSDI
+401 IA
-407 TELGLSPAG
+407 
-416 GGHDT
+416 
-421 WKIYKISDNAFGLYA
+421 F
-436 KDWKKTN
+436 
-443 VAWKLNDSKV
+443 
-453 SFEKIDASAPNTS
+453 SAPNTS

-476 TYVLPLHDSEAD
+476 TYVLPLHDSKVD
-488 DAAFATTCAPFNFA
+488 NAAFATTCAPFNFA
-502 IEGDDVK
+502 IVGDDVK

-543 GVSEVTVKVVNTADA
+543 VVSEVTVKVVNTADA

-575 VYVFGRDKVTHH
+575 VYVFGRDNVTRH
-587 VGFYNASGDD
+587 VGFYTAAGAA
-597 ALPANRAYLNKP
+597 ALPANRAYLDKP

-626 TNINTAISAQSADNA
+626 TNINTASAQSADNA

-649 RVQRTVKG
+649 RVQHTVKG
-657 SLYIKGG
+657 GLYIKGG

>member
-1 MVLPQKTWATLG
+1 
-13 SLAQKLQFCTEF
+13 
-25 WQPLRGFVY
+25 
-34 NSKSQKRKNRTT
+34 
-46 ITKLNAMTK
+46 MTK

-182 SANAFELIALSDG
+182 SANANAFELIALSDG

-358 KLRAEAQANNLT
+358 ELRAEAQANNLT

-379 TGNPFDGLKF
+379 TGNPYDGLQF
-389 HNVGSGTTAMSK
+389 HNVGSGTTAVSK

-502 IEGDDVK
+502 IVGDDVK

-518 GKELDMK
+518 GKELDMS

-575 VYVFGRDKVTHH
+575 VYVFGRHQVTRH
-587 VGFYNASGDD
+587 VGFYTAAGDTP
-597 ALPANRAYLNKP
+597 LPANRAYLDKP
-609 AQEAVNAVAM
+609 AQEAANAVAM
-619 NFGNGMV
+619 NFGDGTV
-626 TNINTAISAQSADNA
+626 TNINTAISAQSADSA

-649 RVQRTVKG
+649 RVQHTVKG

>member
-1 MVLPQKTWATLG
+1 
-13 SLAQKLQFCTEF
+13 
-25 WQPLRGFVY
+25 
-34 NSKSQKRKNRTT
+34 
-46 ITKLNAMTK
+46 MTK

-86 GDYLLLVHSGKTA
+86 GVYMLRMKSDRIPGTDGAWVYYKDSHAWGESDNTALKVVTENPLSEDHYNYL
-99 ADGSW
+99 W
-104 AYINTSTSNKNRVS
+104 RVVRK
-118 TDAASLGTTAYA
+118 D
-130 GSKIENSAYIWH
+130 
-142 VEKQSDGKITIQSVA
+142 DGKITIQSFTANTYWAKAKGGQPSLGLKDNNKWVPNDFPMSETENA
-157 QKTYWP
+157 FTLEQNGNSGYKLKTYS
-163 TAKGYYEKDYYP
+163 TRTYYSGFSISQKSEEKEVYVVDNVDM
-175 AHITTGS
+175 S
-182 SANAFELIALSDG
+182 NSDKANAPH
-195 CFALKSTT
+195 
-203 SVTNLFGNKVN
+203 N
-214 STPTIYVVN
+214 
-223 NNNSQIGYYGGYD
+223 IGYQQTSATRSD
-236 DSKIESQSEIARVEF
+236 ITFEF
-251 YPLQAFT
+251 YEVTQFPEKVSF
-258 ELTYNYVFD
+258 TYNYLY
-267 GKVRESVKVNA
+267 
-278 VDGEE
+278 DGESKKTE
-283 YPTPTTAISLPDFIA
+283 KFDVYTYKPYPAITVPDFIKA
-298 APTLKP
+298 NAPEGEIKP
-304 EGIYH
+304 EDNGTTINIECTP
-309 DGAAT
+309 D
-314 SYNLQLASTLPF
+314 LPF

-336 YYLAAGAGTE
+336 YYLVAGAGTE
-346 GRTMLYANGNSL
+346 GRTMLYANGKDL
-358 KLRAEAQANNLT
+358 KLRAEAQADNLT

-379 TGNPFDGLKF
+379 TGNPYDGLKF
-389 HNVGSGTTAMSK
+389 HNVGSGTTAMSYL
-401 IALSDI
+401 ALSDQ
-407 TELGLSPAG
+407 TKLWLTNSLG
-416 GGHDT
+416 GGLDK
-421 WKIYKISDNAFGLYA
+421 WKVYRISDKAFGLYNYNN
-436 KDWKKTN
+436 WLTGSGN
-443 VAWKLNDSKV
+443 VAWKLNGSEV
-453 SFEKIDASAPNTS
+453 SFEKIDANAPNTS

-476 TYVLPLHDSEAD
+476 TYVLPLHNSEAD

-502 IEGDDVK
+502 IVGDDVK

-575 VYVFGRDKVTHH
+575 VYVFGRDKVTRH
-587 VGFYNASGDD
+587 VGFYNASGDA
-597 ALPANRAYLNKP
+597 ALPANRAYLDKP

-649 RVQRTVKG
+649 RVQHTVKG

>member
-1 MVLPQKTWATLG
+1 
-13 SLAQKLQFCTEF
+13 
-25 WQPLRGFVY
+25 
-34 NSKSQKRKNRTT
+34 
-46 ITKLNAMTK
+46 MTK

-86 GDYLLLVHSGKTA
+86 GDYLLLVHSDKTA

-104 AYINTSTSNKNRVS
+104 AYINTSNKNSVS
-118 TDAASLGTTAYA
+118 TDDASLGTTAYA

-163 TAKGYYEKDYYP
+163 TAKGYDKKDYYP

-182 SANAFELIALSDG
+182 SANANAFELIALSDG
-195 CFALKSTT
+195 FALKTT
-203 SVTNLFGNKVN
+203 TTKKSLLPWEKDATL
-214 STPTIYVVN
+214 TAYVVN
-223 NNNSQIGYYGGYD
+223 NDNSRIGYYGGYD
-236 DSKIESQSEIARVEF
+236 DSKIESKNEIARVEF

-267 GKVRESVKVNA
+267 GEVRTSVKVNA

-314 SYNLQLASTLPF
+314 SYDLQLASTLPF

-346 GRTMLYANGNSL
+346 GRTMLYANGKDL
-358 KLRAEAQANNLT
+358 KLRAEAQADNLT

-379 TGNPFDGLKF
+379 TGNPYDGLKF
-389 HNVGSGTTAMSK
+389 HNVGSGTTAVSS
-401 IALSDI
+401 IALSTA
-407 TELGLSPAG
+407 TELELLGIG
-416 GGHDT
+416 NDT
-421 WKIYKISDNAFGLYA
+421 WKIYKISDKSFGLYA

-443 VAWKLNDSKV
+443 VAWKLNGSKV
-453 SFEKIDASAPNTS
+453 SFEKIDANAPNTS

-488 DAAFATTCAPFNFA
+488 NAAFATTCAPFNFA
-502 IEGDDVK
+502 IVGDDVK

-525 EIEGNVPANQGV
+525 KIEGNVPANQGV

-575 VYVFGRDKVTHH
+575 VYVFGRDKVTRH
-587 VGFYNASGDD
+587 VGFYTAAGDD
-597 ALPANRAYLNKP
+597 PLPANRAYLNKP

-619 NFGNGMV
+619 NFGDGTV

>member
-1 MVLPQKTWATLG
+1 
-13 SLAQKLQFCTEF
+13 
-25 WQPLRGFVY
+25 
-34 NSKSQKRKNRTT
+34 
-46 ITKLNAMTK
+46 MTK
-55 KLATLVAM
+55 KLTTLVAM
-63 LACCVF
+63 LACCVL

-79 PVTDVQT
+79 PATDVQT
-86 GDYLLLVHSGKTA
+86 GDYLLLVHSDKTA

-104 AYINTSTSNKNRVS
+104 AYINTSNKNRVN
-118 TDAASLGTTAYA
+118 TDDASLGTSAYA

-142 VEKQSDGKITIQSVA
+142 VEKQSDGKITIKSVA

-163 TAKGYYEKDYYP
+163 TAKGRKDSDYYP
-175 AHITTGS
+175 QHITTSS

-195 CFALKSTT
+195 FALKSTT
-203 SVTNLFGNKVN
+203 SITDWFGQVT
-214 STPTIYVVN
+214 STPAIYVVS
-223 NNNSQIGYYGGYD
+223 NNNSQIGYHGGYD
-236 DSKIESQSEIARVEF
+236 DSKIESKSEIARVEF

-267 GKVRESVKVNA
+267 GEVRTSVKVNA

-304 EGIYH
+304 DGIYH

-314 SYNLQLASTLPF
+314 SYDLQLASTLPF

-346 GRTMLYANGNSL
+346 GRTMLYANGTDL

-379 TGNPFDGLKF
+379 TGNPYDGLKF
-389 HNVGSGTTAMSK
+389 HNVGSGTTAVSLATPSDVTELKLSSK
-401 IALSDI
+401 IGTDI
-407 TELGLSPAG
+407 
-416 GGHDT
+416 
-421 WKIYKISDNAFGLYA
+421 WKIYKISDKSFGLYCYGE
-436 KDWKKTN
+436 WVYNRGN
-443 VAWKLNDSKV
+443 VAWKLNGSKV

-466 DAFAFQAIEA
+466 DAFAFQTIEA

-488 DAAFATTCAPFNFA
+488 NAAFATTCAPFNFA
-502 IEGDDVK
+502 IVGDDVK

-518 GKELDMK
+518 GKELDMN
-525 EIEGNVPANQGV
+525 EFEGNVPANQGV

-543 GVSEVTVKVVNTADA
+543 GVNEVTVKVVNTADA
-558 IDNDLKGTNDE
+558 IDNDLKGTNAE

-575 VYVFGRDKVTHH
+575 VYVFGRDKDTRH
-587 VGFYNASGDD
+587 VGFYTAVGD
-597 ALPANRAYLNKP
+597 APLPANRAYLDKP
-609 AQEAVNAVAM
+609 AQEAVNA
-619 NFGNGMV
+619 
-626 TNINTAISAQSADNA
+626 AITAQSTDNA

>member
-1 MVLPQKTWATLG
+1 
-13 SLAQKLQFCTEF
+13 
-25 WQPLRGFVY
+25 
-34 NSKSQKRKNRTT
+34 
-46 ITKLNAMTK
+46 MTK

-63 LACCVF
+63 LACCVL

-79 PVTDVQT
+79 HVTDVQT

-104 AYINTSTSNKNRVS
+104 AYINTSNKNRVN
-118 TDAASLGTTAYA
+118 TDDASLGTTAYA

-163 TAKGYYEKDYYP
+163 TARGRKESDYYP
-175 AHITTGS
+175 QHITTS
-182 SANAFELIALSDG
+182 SSANANAFELISLSDG
-195 CFALKSTT
+195 FALKSTT
-203 SVTNLFGNKVN
+203 SITDWFGQVT
-214 STPTIYVVN
+214 STPTIYVVSN
-223 NNNSQIGYYGGYD
+223 DNSQIGYYGGYD
-236 DSKIESQSEIARVEF
+236 DSKIESKSEIARVEF

-267 GKVRESVKVNA
+267 GKVRASVKVNA

-314 SYNLQLASTLPF
+314 SYDLQLVSTLPF

-331 ANRVY
+331 DNRVY

-346 GRTMLYANGNSL
+346 GRTMLYANGKDL

-379 TGNPFDGLKF
+379 TGNPYDGLQF
-389 HNVGSGTTAMSK
+389 HNVGSGSTAVSS
-401 IALSDI
+401 IALSAA
-407 TELGLSPAG
+407 TELGLSG
-416 GGHDT
+416 IGTDT
-421 WKIYKISDNAFGLYA
+421 WKIYKISDKAFGLYA
-436 KDWKKTN
+436 EDWKKTN
-443 VAWKLNDSKV
+443 VAWKLNGSKI
-453 SFEKIDASAPNTS
+453 SFEKVDASAPNTS
-466 DAFAFQAIEA
+466 DAFAFQAIEP

-502 IEGDDVK
+502 IVGDDVK

-575 VYVFGRDKVTHH
+575 VYVFGRDKDTRH
-587 VGFYNASGDD
+587 VGFYNASGD
-597 ALPANRAYLNKP
+597 APLPANRAYLDKP
-609 AQEAVNAVAM
+609 AQEAANAVAM
-619 NFGNGMV
+619 NFGDGTV
-626 TNINTAISAQSADNA
+626 TNINTAITEQNADNA

>member
-1 MVLPQKTWATLG
+1 M
-13 SLAQKLQFCTEF
+13 
-25 WQPLRGFVY
+25 
-34 NSKSQKRKNRTT
+34 
-46 ITKLNAMTK
+46 
-55 KLATLVAM
+55 
-63 LACCVF
+63 
-69 GALAQRVATT
+69 
-79 PVTDVQT
+79 
-86 GDYLLLVHSGKTA
+86 
-99 ADGSW
+99 
-104 AYINTSTSNKNRVS
+104 
-118 TDAASLGTTAYA
+118 
-130 GSKIENSAYIWH
+130 
-142 VEKQSDGKITIQSVA
+142 SDG
-157 QKTYWP
+157 
-163 TAKGYYEKDYYP
+163 
-175 AHITTGS
+175 
-182 SANAFELIALSDG
+182 
-195 CFALKSTT
+195 FALKSTT
-203 SVTNLFGNKVN
+203 SITDWFGQVT
-214 STPTIYVVN
+214 STPTIYVVSN
-223 NNNSQIGYYGGYD
+223 DNSQIGYYGGYD
-236 DSKIESQSEIARVEF
+236 DSKIESKSEIARVEF

-267 GKVRESVKVNA
+267 GKVRASVKVNA

-314 SYNLQLASTLPF
+314 SYDLQLVSTLPF

-331 ANRVY
+331 DNRVY

-346 GRTMLYANGNSL
+346 GRTMLYANGKDL

-379 TGNPFDGLKF
+379 TGNPYDGLQF
-389 HNVGSGTTAMSK
+389 HNVGSGSTAVSS
-401 IALSDI
+401 IALSAA
-407 TELGLSPAG
+407 TELGLSG
-416 GGHDT
+416 IGTDT
-421 WKIYKISDNAFGLYA
+421 WKIYKISDKAFGLYA
-436 KDWKKTN
+436 EDWKKTN
-443 VAWKLNDSKV
+443 VAWKLNGSKI
-453 SFEKIDASAPNTS
+453 SFEKVDASTPNTS
-466 DAFAFQAIEA
+466 DAFAFQAIEP

-488 DAAFATTCAPFNFA
+488 NAAFATTCAPFNFA
-502 IEGDDVK
+502 IVGDDVK

-518 GKELDMK
+518 GKELDMN

-543 GVSEVTVKVVNTADA
+543 DVSKVTVKVVNTADA

-575 VYVFGRDKVTHH
+575 VYVFGRDNVTRH
-587 VGFYNASGDD
+587 VGFFNAAGNA
-597 ALPANRAYLNKP
+597 ALPANRAYLDKP

-626 TNINTAISAQSADNA
+626 TNINTAISAHGADNA

>member
-1 MVLPQKTWATLG
+1 
-13 SLAQKLQFCTEF
+13 
-25 WQPLRGFVY
+25 
-34 NSKSQKRKNRTT
+34 
-46 ITKLNAMTK
+46 MTK

-69 GALAQRVATT
+69 GALAQRVETT

-86 GDYLLLVHSGKTA
+86 GDYLLLVHSDKTA
-99 ADGSW
+99 AGGSW
-104 AYINTSTSNKNRVS
+104 AYINTSNKNRVS
-118 TDAASLGTTAYA
+118 TDEASLGTTAYA

-142 VEKQSDGKITIQSVA
+142 VEKRSDGKITIQSVA

-163 TAKGYYEKDYYP
+163 TAKGRKDSDYYP
-175 AHITTGS
+175 QHITTSS

-195 CFALKSTT
+195 FALKSTT
-203 SVTNLFGNKVN
+203 SITNWRGQVT
-214 STPTIYVVN
+214 STPTIYVVG

-236 DSKIESQSEIARVEF
+236 DSKIESTSEIARVEF

-258 ELTYNYVFD
+258 ELTYNYMFD
-267 GKVRESVKVNA
+267 GKVRASVKVNA

-358 KLRAEAQANNLT
+358 ELRAEAQANNLT

-379 TGNPFDGLKF
+379 TGNPYDGLKF

-421 WKIYKISDNAFGLYA
+421 WKIYKISDNAFGLY
-436 KDWKKTN
+436 DYNNWVIGSGN
-443 VAWKLNDSKV
+443 VAWKLNGSEV
-453 SFEKIDASAPNTS
+453 SFEKIDANAPNTS

-488 DAAFATTCAPFNFA
+488 NAAFATTCAPFNFA
-502 IEGDDVK
+502 IVGDDVK

-543 GVSEVTVKVVNTADA
+543 GVGEVTVKVVNTADA

-575 VYVFGRDKVTHH
+575 VYVFGRDKVTRH
-587 VGFYNASGDD
+587 VGFFNAVGDA
-597 ALPANRAYLNKP
+597 ALPANRAYLDKP
-609 AQEAVNAVAM
+609 AQEAANAVAM

-626 TNINTAISAQSADNA
+626 TNINTAISAHGADNA

-657 SLYIKGG
+657 GLYIKGG

>member
-1 MVLPQKTWATLG
+1 
-13 SLAQKLQFCTEF
+13 
-25 WQPLRGFVY
+25 
-34 NSKSQKRKNRTT
+34 
-46 ITKLNAMTK
+46 MTK

-86 GDYLLLVHSGKTA
+86 GDYLLLVHSDKTA

-104 AYINTSTSNKNRVS
+104 AYINTSNKNRVS

-163 TAKGYYEKDYYP
+163 TAKGYDKKDYYP

-182 SANAFELIALSDG
+182 SANANAFELIALSDG
-195 CFALKSTT
+195 FALKTT
-203 SVTNLFGNKVN
+203 TTKKTMLVWEKDATL
-214 STPTIYVVN
+214 TAYVVSN
-223 NNNSQIGYYGGYD
+223 DNSQIGYYGGYD

-267 GKVRESVKVNA
+267 GEVRASVKVNA

-304 EGIYH
+304 DGIYH

-314 SYNLQLASTLPF
+314 SYDLQLASTLPF

-346 GRTMLYANGNSL
+346 GRTMLYANGKDL
-358 KLRAEAQANNLT
+358 KLRAEAQADNLT

-379 TGNPFDGLKF
+379 TGNPYDGLQF
-389 HNVGSGTTAMSK
+389 HNVGSGTTAVSLATPSNVTELKLSSK
-401 IALSDI
+401 IGTDI
-407 TELGLSPAG
+407 
-416 GGHDT
+416 
-421 WKIYKISDNAFGLYA
+421 WKIYKISDNAFGLYCYGEWVF
-436 KDWKKTN
+436 DRGN
-443 VAWKLNDSKV
+443 VAWKLNGSKV
-453 SFEKIDASAPNTS
+453 SFEKIDANAPNTS
-466 DAFAFQAIEA
+466 DAFAFQAIEP

-488 DAAFATTCAPFNFA
+488 NAAFATTCAPFNFA
-502 IEGDDVK
+502 IVGDDVK

-575 VYVFGRDKVTHH
+575 VYVFGRHQVTRH
-587 VGFYNASGDD
+587 VGFYTAAGD
-597 ALPANRAYLNKP
+597 APLPANRAYLDKP
-609 AQEAVNAVAM
+609 AQEAANAVAM
-619 NFGNGMV
+619 NFGDGTV
-626 TNINTAISAQSADNA
+626 TNINTAISAQSADSA

-649 RVQRTVKG
+649 RVQHTVKG

>member
-1 MVLPQKTWATLG
+1 
-13 SLAQKLQFCTEF
+13 
-25 WQPLRGFVY
+25 
-34 NSKSQKRKNRTT
+34 
-46 ITKLNAMTK
+46 MTK

-79 PVTDVQT
+79 PVTDVTDVQT
-86 GDYLLLVHSGKTA
+86 GDYLLLVHSDKTA

-104 AYINTSTSNKNRVS
+104 AYINTSNKNRVN
-118 TDAASLGTTAYA
+118 TDDASLGTSAYA
-130 GSKIENSAYIWH
+130 GSKIENRAYIWH
-142 VEKQSDGKITIQSVA
+142 VVKQSDGKITIQSVA

-163 TAKGYYEKDYYP
+163 TAKGRKDSDYYP
-175 AHITTGS
+175 QHITTSS

-195 CFALKSTT
+195 FALKSTT
-203 SVTNLFGNKVN
+203 SITDWFGQVT
-214 STPTIYVVN
+214 STPAIYVVS
-223 NNNSQIGYYGGYD
+223 NNNSQIGYHGGYD
-236 DSKIESQSEIARVEF
+236 DSKIESKSEIARVEF

-267 GKVRESVKVNA
+267 GKVRASVKVNA

-309 DGAAT
+309 DGAAL
-314 SYNLQLASTLPF
+314 SYDLQLVSTLPF

-358 KLRAEAQANNLT
+358 KLRAEAQADNLT

-379 TGNPFDGLKF
+379 TGNPYDGLKF
-389 HNVGSGTTAMSK
+389 HNVGSGTTAQSQAIISTITKLWLSSAVGTDKWNIKKLSDTTFSLYSNNLAWKFDGSK
-401 IALSDI
+401 IA
-407 TELGLSPAG
+407 
-416 GGHDT
+416 
-421 WKIYKISDNAFGLYA
+421 F
-436 KDWKKTN
+436 
-443 VAWKLNDSKV
+443 
-453 SFEKIDASAPNTS
+453 SAPNTS

-488 DAAFATTCAPFNFA
+488 NAAFATTCAPFNFA
-502 IEGDDVK
+502 IMGDDVK

-518 GKELDMK
+518 GKELDMN

-558 IDNDLKGTNDE
+558 IDNDLKGTNAE

-575 VYVFGRDKVTHH
+575 VYVFGRDNVTRH
-587 VGFYNASGDD
+587 VGFYTAVGD
-597 ALPANRAYLNKP
+597 APLPANRAYLDKP
-609 AQEAVNAVAM
+609 AQEAANAVAM
-619 NFGNGMV
+619 NFGNGTV
-626 TNINTAISAQSADNA
+626 TNINTAISAHDADNA

>member
-1 MVLPQKTWATLG
+1 
-13 SLAQKLQFCTEF
+13 
-25 WQPLRGFVY
+25 
-34 NSKSQKRKNRTT
+34 
-46 ITKLNAMTK
+46 MTK

-69 GALAQRVATT
+69 GALAQRVAAT

-86 GDYLLLVHSGKTA
+86 GDYLLLVHSDKTA

-104 AYINTSTSNKNRVS
+104 AYINTSNKNRVS

-142 VEKQSDGKITIQSVA
+142 VKKQSDGKITIQSVA

-163 TAKGYYEKDYYP
+163 TAGGKNESDYYP

-182 SANAFELIALSDG
+182 SANANAFELIALSDG
-195 CFALKSTT
+195 FALKTT
-203 SVTNLFGNKVN
+203 TTKKAKFVWEKDAVLTA
-214 STPTIYVVN
+214 YVVN
-223 NNNSQIGYYGGYD
+223 NDNSRIGYYGGYD
-236 DSKIESQSEIARVEF
+236 DSKIESKNEIARVEF

-267 GKVRESVKVNA
+267 GEVRTSVKVNA

-346 GRTMLYANGNSL
+346 GRTMLYANGEDLN
-358 KLRAEAQANNLT
+358 LRAEAQADNLT

-379 TGNPFDGLKF
+379 TGNPYDGLKF
-389 HNVGSGTTAMSK
+389 HNVGSGTTAMSYL
-401 IALSDI
+401 ALSNSI
-407 TELGLSPAG
+407 LTQLWLSPGAA

-421 WKIYKISDNAFGLYA
+421 WKIYKISDKAFGLY
-436 KDWKKTN
+436 DYNNWGIGSGN
-443 VAWKLNDSKV
+443 VAWKFNGSKV

-488 DAAFATTCAPFNFA
+488 NAAFATTCAPFNFA
-502 IEGDDVK
+502 IVGDDVK

-558 IDNDLKGTNDE
+558 IDNDLKGTNNE

-575 VYVFGRDKVTHH
+575 VYVFGRHQVTRH
-587 VGFYNASGDD
+587 VGFYTAAGD
-597 ALPANRAYLNKP
+597 APLPANRAYLDKP
-609 AQEAVNAVAM
+609 AQEAANAVAM
-619 NFGNGMV
+619 NFGDGTV
-626 TNINTAISAQSADNA
+626 TNINIASAQSADSA

-649 RVQRTVKG
+649 RVQHTVKG

>member
-1 MVLPQKTWATLG
+1 
-13 SLAQKLQFCTEF
+13 
-25 WQPLRGFVY
+25 
-34 NSKSQKRKNRTT
+34 
-46 ITKLNAMTK
+46 MTK

-69 GALAQRVATT
+69 GALAQKVATT

-99 ADGSW
+99 ANGSW
-104 AYINTSTSNKNRVS
+104 AYINTSDKNRVN
-118 TDAASLGTTAYA
+118 TDDASLGTTAYA
-130 GSKIENSAYIWH
+130 GSKIENNAYIWH
-142 VEKQSDGKITIQSVA
+142 VEKQSDDKITIQSVA

-182 SANAFELIALSDG
+182 SANANAFELIALSDG

-358 KLRAEAQANNLT
+358 ELRAEAQANNLT

-379 TGNPFDGLKF
+379 TGNPYDGLQF
-389 HNVGSGTTAMSK
+389 HNVGSGTTAVSLATPSNVTELKLSSK
-401 IALSDI
+401 IGTDI
-407 TELGLSPAG
+407 
-416 GGHDT
+416 
-421 WKIYKISDNAFGLYA
+421 WKIYKISDNAFGLYCYGEWVY
-436 KDWKKTN
+436 DRGN
-443 VAWKLNDSKV
+443 VAWKLNGSKV
-453 SFEKIDASAPNTS
+453 SFEKIDANAPNTS
-466 DAFAFQAIEA
+466 DAFAFQAIEP

-488 DAAFATTCAPFNFA
+488 NAAFATTCAPFNFA
-502 IEGDDVK
+502 IVGDDVK

-575 VYVFGRDKVTHH
+575 VYVFGRDKDTRH
-587 VGFYNASGDD
+587 VGFYNASGD
-597 ALPANRAYLNKP
+597 APLPANRAYLDKP
-609 AQEAVNAVAM
+609 AQDAVNAVAM

-626 TNINTAISAQSADNA
+626 TNINTAISAHGTDRA

-649 RVQRTVKG
+649 RVQHTVKG
-657 SLYIKGG
+657 GLYIKGG